1 MNMTEHVDM
10 MKAFLA
16 GKLSMPELRNRIDD
30 RLFELRRSPGKTEE
44 EDLLA
49 GVELLICEIEDG
61 FRTSADLEEYI
72 RSLVSSETLVIIWDS
87 MNSPSPIRL
96 GSSNRDAIIVLVNP
110 VQVRMVE
117 DRQIQAAFA

>member
-1 MNMTEHVDM
+1 MTEHVDM